1 MERLGPVVVL
11 ASALALVGCGGGHGA
26 QSEAK
31 SPSATN
37 LLPNVRRA
45 KDRPPVVLVS
55 RDGDPSGAVAVA
67 VTTAGVGEVTGVD
80 DDDPEP
86 AAALAAVVEGRLTS
100 RGLRAAVTPQWDGF
114 RAVLLVDGVKSAEL
128 ATSAIRAALVAPV
141 DDRDLAAARKKLA
154 ALASRP
160 VRDPALLRWS
170 RCVGSPRA
178 RLGPAKPELT
188 LARLEAWR
196 SASHGLGRVAVSV
209 AGPAALGEAVASA
222 VARGEA
228 WKTAGVQAPAVTTT
242 SASEAGATPSI
253 DADVYDASADT
264 TLSQALV
271 HATFDVPTSSGAVA
285 TAESLGDPHGPLA
298 TRLAALD
305 VPFRLR
311 EITGAAHP
319 RGGCVGVVLEAAPSG
334 SSGPVTGNDLAA
346 RVADAVA
353 LVRRE
358 AEVHL
363 AEGGAQVDGRTLA
376 ARAGDAR
383 EAAERAAWWALVD
396 GSAPGPTGGATSI
409 RRGSIALGLP
419 GRRGAPQQSSVMEP
433 SRDTLAAAAA
443 RASASWRKPVVEGRT
458 RVEAGQGET
467 WVLVASPCGTE
478 SETEADAGVTALFVA
493 AAAESAKASPDVH
506 VEPWVVS
513 DGAGLL
519 VHGPALNG
527 ETSAAHARRLADI
540 VAQAFAAIPLT
551 PIALTRARAEML
563 HHDANADGAA
573 LAVLAGALA
582 PGHPSW
588 VVPWGREE
596 SLTASSDSAV
606 INRAQAL
613 RAGPL
618 RVATLANVDG
628 AQGEAALRAA
638 DRWIDRHEGAT
649 RFCRPAPSAA
659 PARAGTYASTPRPG
673 APPEALLAFPL
684 PAGDEAARGA
694 AVTTAAALDG
704 PSGLLETAL
713 LGGAGLARSASAR
726 VIGAP
731 RAPALVVRVVGTQ
744 ATLDAAVMQTRALVD
759 RLHKSGLSA
768 ADVER
773 ANAKVASE
781 GIVGALDPR
790 ARVVATWREKPVP
803 PATDAKAA
811 SPTADDVKTF
821 AQKYLGEESM
831 IVVAARPPRPPQ
843 PSATP

>member
-1 MERLGPVVVL
+1 MPALV
-11 ASALALVGCGGGHGA
+11 LALVGCGGGQGA
-26 QSEAK
+26 QNEPK
-31 SPSATN
+31 SPSAAT

-55 RDGDPSGAVAVA
+55 REGDPSGAVAVA
-67 VTTAGVGEVTGVD
+67 VSTAGVGDVNGD

-86 AAALAAVVEGRLTS
+86 PTALAAVVEARLAA

-114 RAVLLVDGVKSAEL
+114 RAVVLVDGVKNAEL
-128 ATSAIRAALVAPV
+128 TAGAIRAALVPPADEKDV
-141 DDRDLAAARKKLA
+141 AAARKKLS
-154 ALASRP
+154 ALAARP

-178 RLGPAKPELT
+178 RLGAPKSELG

-196 SASHGLGRVAVSV
+196 SAAHGLGRVAISV
-209 AGPAALGEAVASA
+209 AGPAPLGEAVATA

-228 WKTAGVQAPAVTTT
+228 WKTAGTQAPAVTTT
-242 SASEAGATPSI
+242 GASEGVSAPSI

-264 TLSQALV
+264 TLAQAVV
-271 HATFDVPTSSGAVA
+271 HATFDVPTSSAAVA
-285 TAESLGDPHGPLA
+285 TAGSLGDPHGPLA

-334 SSGPVTGNDLAA
+334 ASGPVTGNDLAA

-353 LVRRE
+353 LVRLE

-376 ARAGDAR
+376 TRAGDAR

-396 GSAPGPTGGATSI
+396 GSAPGPTGGATTI

-419 GRRGAPQQSSVMEP
+419 GRRGSPQQGAAVEP
-433 SRDTLAAAAA
+433 SRDALAAAAA
-443 RASASWRKPVVEGRT
+443 RASASWKKPVVEGRT
-458 RVEAGQGET
+458 RVEAGQGEA

-493 AAAESAKASPDVH
+493 AAAESAKTSPEVH
-506 VEPWVVS
+506 VEPWVVA

-519 VHGPALNG
+519 VHGPALAG
-527 ETSAAHARRLADI
+527 ETPAAHARRLADV
-540 VAQAFAAIPLT
+540 VAQAFAAVPLT
-551 PIALTRARAEML
+551 PAALTRARAEML
-563 HHDANADGAA
+563 YHDANADGAA
-573 LAVLAGALA
+573 LGVLASALA
-582 PGHPSW
+582 PSHPSW
-588 VVPWGREE
+588 VVAWGRED

-618 RVATLANVDG
+618 RVAILANVDG
-628 AQGEAALRAA
+628 AQGDAALRAA

-649 RFCRPAPSAA
+649 RACRPAAAAA
-659 PARAGTYASTPRPG
+659 PARAGTYAATPRPG
-673 APPEALLAFPL
+673 SPPEALLAFPF
-684 PAGDEAARGA
+684 PHGDESARA
-694 AVTTAAALDG
+694 SAMTMAAALDG
-704 PSGLLETAL
+704 AGGLLETSV
-713 LGGAGLARSASAR
+713 LGASGLARSASAR
-726 VIGAP
+726 VLGGP
-731 RAPALVVRVVGTQ
+731 RAPALVVRIVGTQ

-759 RLHKSGLSA
+759 RLRKAGLSA

-781 GIVGALDPR
+781 AVSSALDPR

-803 PATDAKAA
+803 PATDPK
-811 SPTADDVKTF
+811 SPSATADDVKAF
-821 AQKYLGEESM
+821 ALKYLGEESM

-843 PSATP
+843 PSPSP

>member
-1 MERLGPVVVL
+1 MERLRPVAVL
-11 ASALALVGCGGGHGA
+11 AFALALVGCGGGHGA
-26 QSEAK
+26 QSEPK
-31 SPSATN
+31 SPEATT

-45 KDRPPVVLVS
+45 KDRPPVVLVA
-55 RDGDPSGAVAVA
+55 RDGDPSAAVAVA
-67 VTTAGVGEVTGVD
+67 VTTAGVGELTNAD

-86 AAALAAVVEGRLTS
+86 PTALAAVVEARLAS
-100 RGLRAAVTPQWDGF
+100 RGLRASVTPQWDGF
-114 RAVLLVDGVKSAEL
+114 RAVLLVDGTKNAEL
-128 ATSAIRAALVAPV
+128 AVAAIRAALVAPIEEK
-141 DDRDLAAARKKLA
+141 DLTAARKKLA
-154 ALASRP
+154 ALAARP
-160 VRDPALLRWS
+160 LRDPALLRFS

-178 RLGPAKPELT
+178 RLGSTRAELT

-196 SASHGLGRVAVSV
+196 GAAHGLGRVAISV
-209 AGPAALGEAVASA
+209 AGRAALGETVANA

-242 SASEAGATPSI
+242 SASEGGAGTSV

-264 TLSQALV
+264 TLSQAIV
-271 HATFDVPTSSGAVA
+271 HATFDVPTSSAAVA

-334 SSGPVTGNDLAA
+334 ASGPVTGNDLAA

-353 LVRRE
+353 LVRLE

-396 GSAPGPTGGATSI
+396 GSAPGPTGGSTAI
-409 RRGSIALGLP
+409 RRGSIAVGLP
-419 GRRGAPQQSSVMEP
+419 GRRGAPQQGSVIEP
-433 SRDTLAAAAA
+433 SREALAAAAA
-443 RASASWRKPVVEGRT
+443 RASASWKKPVVEGRT

-478 SETEADAGVTALFVA
+478 SETDGDAGVTALFVA
-493 AAAESAKASPDVH
+493 AAAESAKTSPDVH
-506 VEPWVVS
+506 VEPWVVA

-527 ETSAAHARRLADI
+527 ETSTAHARRLADI
-540 VAQAFAAIPLT
+540 VAQAFAAVPLT

-563 HHDANADGAA
+563 HHDANADGPA
-573 LAVLAGALA
+573 LAVLAGALS

-588 VVPWGREE
+588 VVAWGREE

-638 DRWIDRHEGAT
+638 DRWIDRHEGAV
-649 RFCRPAPSAA
+649 RACRPAPSASA
-659 PARAGTYASTPRPG
+659 PRAGTYAATPRPG
-673 APPEALLAFPL
+673 SPPEALLAFPL
-684 PAGDEAARGA
+684 PPSDESARAAA
-694 AVTTAAALDG
+694 TAMAAALDG
-704 PSGLLETAL
+704 PSGLLETAV
-713 LGGAGLARSASAR
+713 LGASGLARSASAR
-726 VIGAP
+726 VIGSP
-731 RAPALVVRVVGTQ
+731 RAPALVVRIVGTQ

-759 RLHKSGLSA
+759 RLHKSGLPA
-768 ADVER
+768 AEVER
-773 ANAKVASE
+773 ANAKVTSDAI
-781 GIVGALDPR
+781 GTALDPR

-803 PATDAKAA
+803 PASDAKST
-811 SPTADDVKTF
+811 SPTVDDVKAF

-831 IVVAARPPRPPQ
+831 IIVAARPPRPPQ